1 MQDFEFCVPTKIIF
15 GKGKEREIGQVLKG
29 DNVKKILMVYGS
41 GSIKKSGLYDVVTDS
56 LKSAGISFVEYG
68 GVKSNP
74 RVSDVNKAAELAR
87 KEGVEAILGVGGGS
101 VMDSVKGVAAAAKK
115 GCDVWDFSIGKTPIE
130 DAFPIYNI
138 VTLAATASEM
148 NMGFVLSNEETRE
161 KLGFRSPLLYPKA
174 SILNPELTF
183 SVPKD
188 YTAYGAVDI
197 VAHVLEAYL
206 TRTDGPLLMNMYI
219 EGIIKTVI
227 RTTAIILE
235 EPENYD
241 ARAEFM
247 WSATLALNGTALT
260 GMAGAFLPN
269 HMVEHGVSAISD
281 IPHGAGLSIVIPA
294 WMKWYSSK
302 NEGQFKRFA
311 KEIFGQDTIEGGIE
325 ELEKWFISIG
335 SPTRLSEVD
344 IDDAILPDIVEKA
357 HKQAQTWGIDKDYT
371 PKDIAEILELA
382 KGNL

>member
-15 GKGKEREIGQVLKG
+15 GKGKEKEIGQVLKG
-29 DNVKKILMVYGS
+29 DNVKKVLMVYGS

-56 LKSAGISFVEYG
+56 LKSSGISFVEYG

-74 RVSDVNKAAELAR
+74 RVSDVNDAAKIAMDED
-87 KEGVEAILGVGGGS
+87 VEAILGVGGGS
-101 VMDSVKGVAAAAKK
+101 VMDSVKGVAAAAKR
-115 GCDVWDFSIGKTPIE
+115 GCDVWEFSIGKTPIE

-148 NMGFVLSNEETRE
+148 NMGFVLTNEETRE

-174 SILNPELTF
+174 SILNPELTY

-206 TRTDGPLLMNMYI
+206 TRTEGPLLMSMYI
-219 EGIIKTVI
+219 ENIIKTVM
-227 RTTAIILE
+227 RTTAVILDD
-235 EPENYD
+235 PENYD

-260 GMAGAFLPN
+260 GMGGAFLPN
-269 HMVEHGVSAISD
+269 HMIEHGVSAISD

-294 WMKWYSSK
+294 WMRWYSSK
-302 NEGQFKRFA
+302 NEGQFIRFA
-311 KEIFGQDTIEGGIE
+311 KEIFGQESIEGGIE
-325 ELEKWFISIG
+325 ELEKWFKSIG
-335 SPTRLSEVD
+335 SPTRLNEVD
-344 IDDAILPDIVEKA
+344 IDDSILPDIVKKA
-357 HKQAQTWGIDKDYT
+357 HKQAQTWGIDGDYS
-371 PKDIAEILELA
+371 PEDIAEILELA
-382 KGNL
+382 K

>member
-15 GKGKEREIGQVLKG
+15 GKGKEKEIGQVLKG
-29 DNVKKILMVYGS
+29 DNVKKVLMVYGS

-56 LKSAGISFVEYG
+56 LKSSGITFVEYG

-74 RVSDVNKAAELAR
+74 RVSDVNEAVKIAMDED
-87 KEGVEAILGVGGGS
+87 VEAILGVGGGS
-101 VMDSVKGVAAAAKK
+101 VMDTVKGVAAAAKR

-130 DAFPIYNI
+130 EAFPIYNI

-148 NMGFVLSNEETRE
+148 NMGFVLTNEDTRE
-161 KLGFRSPLLYPKA
+161 KLGFRSPLLYPKL
-174 SILNPELTF
+174 SILNPELTY

-206 TRTDGPLLMNMYI
+206 TRTEGPLLMSMYI
-219 EGIIKTVI
+219 ESIIKTVM
-227 RTTAIILE
+227 RTTAVILDD
-235 EPENYD
+235 PENYD

-260 GMAGAFLPN
+260 GMGGASLPN
-269 HMVEHGVSAISD
+269 HMLEHGVSAISD

-294 WMKWYSSK
+294 WMRWYSSK
-302 NEGQFKRFA
+302 NEGQFIRFA

-325 ELEKWFISIG
+325 ELEKWFKSIG
-335 SPTRLSEVD
+335 SPTRLNEVD
-344 IDDAILPDIVEKA
+344 IDDSILPDIVKKA
-357 HKQAQTWGIDKDYT
+357 HKQAQTWGIDGNYS
-371 PKDIAEILELA
+371 PEDIAEILELA
-382 KGNL
+382 K